1 MKEKIKNLKTSVDC
15 QRFQYIVQKIVW
27 SVEKIKKVKTQD
39 LEIEVMKK
47 AKNAVPYSK
56 KSGFTKEQ
64 VAI

>member
-1 MKEKIKNLKTSVDC
+1 MEEKIKNLKTSVVC
-15 QRFQYIVQKIVW
+15 QRSQCIVQKIVW

-47 AKNAVPYSK
+47 TENAVPYSK

-64 VAI
+64 GAI